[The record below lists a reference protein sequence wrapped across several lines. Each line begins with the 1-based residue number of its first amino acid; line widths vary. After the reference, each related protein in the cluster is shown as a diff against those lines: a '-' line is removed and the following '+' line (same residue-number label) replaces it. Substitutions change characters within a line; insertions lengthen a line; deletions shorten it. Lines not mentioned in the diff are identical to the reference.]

1 MYIKSPNPISCRQR
15 IRVRMLL
22 GACFLWVKIIY
33 ENVNT
38 LLASKINFWLKY
50 LFVLVFVVFVV
61 DDPHFDKMF
70 KMVLIFIECLKWSSF
85 SQFVFY
91 LVNNGTL
98 YRWYCLYYV
107 ALGCVTC
114 IVHWFRY
121 WFKRHHIKRQNKIRI
136 ARMRTILNIR

>member
-1 MYIKSPNPISCRQR
+1 
-15 IRVRMLL
+15 MLL

-70 KMVLIFIECLKWSSF
+70 KMVLIFIECLK
-85 SQFVFY
+85 
-91 LVNNGTL
+91 
-98 YRWYCLYYV
+98 
-107 ALGCVTC
+107 
-114 IVHWFRY
+114 
-121 WFKRHHIKRQNKIRI
+121 
-136 ARMRTILNIR
+136 